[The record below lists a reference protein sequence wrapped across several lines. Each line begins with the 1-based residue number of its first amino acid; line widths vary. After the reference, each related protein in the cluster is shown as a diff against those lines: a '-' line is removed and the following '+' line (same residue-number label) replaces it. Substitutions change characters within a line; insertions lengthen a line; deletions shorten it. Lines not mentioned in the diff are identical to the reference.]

1 MQIPTAPS
9 VPRWKGSAQNEDMLD
24 PFVTLH
30 SPKLETAKAPEP
42 FRAAA
47 SETQLDVEP
56 EFGETKLHSPQD
68 HMAAWNPAQEAPKE
82 EPEST
87 PCAETEP
94 DAPEAAEQET
104 VLAEPEQMNFDP
116 TADQPEPLRYVG
128 EVFRTYILAERGDE
142 LCLIDKHAAHERQ
155 LYEKL
160 AANYGNVPSQML
172 LEPAAIDL
180 AAEEKQA
187 LLDNIPLLE
196 NAGLEIATLA
206 AIPWCCAR
214 CPQMWSRRMPKACWW
229 RSQISCSRAAMMR

>member
-1 MQIPTAPS
+1 MQIPTAP
-9 VPRWKGSAQNEDMLD
+9 VCRRWKGSAQNEDMLD

-30 SPKLETAKAPEP
+30 SPKLETTKAPEP

-82 EPEST
+82 EPESA
-87 PCAETEP
+87 PYVETEP

-180 AAEEKQA
+180 LRRKSRPCWITFLCWKMRA
-187 LLDNIPLLE
+187 LRSR
-196 NAGLEIATLA
+196 TLA

-214 CPQMWSRRMPKACWW
+214 CPQMWSRRMRKSAGGD
-229 RSQISCSRAAMMR
+229 RK